1 MQIYQRLFSVSM
13 TNYSGILLRVAVLF
27 SMLFVAGLCES
38 TKNLQQKRL
47 KLLYYTS
54 SDDGSHH
61 LTNTKIA
68 AALVRRGH
76 DVTFLL
82 SNSYTKW
89 RNASDASMFKFI
101 VHQSRY
107 TTEDRARN
115 IRELS
120 RLGFRG
126 DLRGM
131 WIATKFVMR
140 QKYFTSSQSP
150 TGVLFDF
157 FLNECDSL
165 LGDKETIRQLRE
177 ERFDMLIGEAL
188 SDCQPLLAEVLGLKF
203 VIISG
208 FGIDPAKGSW

>member
-1 MQIYQRLFSVSM
+1 M
-13 TNYSGILLRVAVLF
+13 TKYSGILLHVAVLF
-27 SMLFVAGLCES
+27 SLLFVAGLCES

-89 RNASDASMFKFI
+89 RNASDAFMFKFI

-107 TTEDRARN
+107 TTEDRARS

-120 RLGFRG
+120 RLGLRG
-126 DLRGM
+126 DLHGVWRSFKYFLG
-131 WIATKFVMR
+131 
-140 QKYFTSSQSP
+140 QKYLKSSQSS

-157 FLNECDSL
+157 HLNECDSL

-177 ERFDMLIGEAL
+177 ERFDLLIGDDV
-188 SDCQPLLAEVLGLKF
+188 SDCQPLLAEILGIKF
-203 VIISG
+203 VLVSGSGII
-208 FGIDPAKGSW
+208 PHKGSW